1 MGTESAVKMET
12 FDSTALRVPGEDGVY
27 FCARHKTVKT
37 RLRCGRCEKPI
48 CPKCTIFGPTGTR
61 CGDCASNRSSHIYQ
75 VGPKQ
80 YAIAF
85 GAALGLGAVGAF
97 LSSVL
102 GTWAIWLLLYA
113 PAIVPVLGRLVTRIT
128 GGKRGPKLATVV
140 SLGLFCGA
148 MLVVAGEILATFSAV
163 NTEFQPVPLPPGA
176 ATSPLHPA
184 LSGLLLMA
192 ILGHPFLW
200 IFLVVAIVGVW
211 LWLK

>member
-1 MGTESAVKMET
+1 MEP
-12 FDSTALRVPGEDGVY
+12 FDSAALQVPGEDGVY
-27 FCARHKTVKT
+27 FCARHKTTKT

-48 CPKCTIFGPTGTR
+48 CPKCTVYGPTGAR

-75 VGPKQ
+75 VSPKN

-85 GAALGLGAVGAF
+85 GAALGLGAVGG
-97 LSSVL
+97 LGSSLL
-102 GTWAIWLLLYA
+102 GSWAIWLLLYA

-148 MLVVAGEILATFSAV
+148 MLVVAGEFLV
-163 NTEFQPVPLPPGA
+163 ERA
-176 ATSPLHPA
+176 AFNPA
-184 LSGLLLMA
+184 LAGEPTPTGMGELPLSLLLLTTVIA
-192 ILGHPFLW
+192 HPFLW
-200 IFLVVAIVGVW
+200 LFLIVAIVGVW